1 LGMIARLGGMVF
13 GAWLMRNGAA
23 MTMLLGVTL
32 SSTILPILS
41 FLPSSTAR
49 SSQSGE
55 SQRTSAPALANCS
68 SDGTHSTASPPL
80 GPRRSTSKGLVD
92 EDQQVDPLLD
102 QSGPS
107 KVPSTDFSKL
117 SRSLS
122 HIPFDNPLY
131 LIYLAIMFFNSL
143 AMDVRGQ
150 LRPWT
155 SKRYDWS
162 LATVSYILSVESAL
176 GVGILSALPWLD
188 RIRRPVVQSVSATS
202 RAPTRTDAE
211 TPVEDEAMSNKR
223 AVLAKR
229 RRELLVARVSL
240 GLGTVG
246 ALMLAL
252 ATSHVAYIAG
262 VAVMTGAVG
271 FPDAIRAFITG
282 HFATDDIQGLYASV
296 TVVEALSIMVGSPT
310 WGAIYARAYRGA
322 SEWIGAPLGVCAVLL
337 LCTLGLTLRL
347 KV

>member
-1 LGMIARLGGMVF
+1 MIARLGGVVF
-13 GAWLMRNGAA
+13 GAWLMKNGAA

-49 SSQSGE
+49 SCQSGD

-68 SDGTHSTASPPL
+68 PDSTHSTASPPL
-80 GPRRSTSKGLVD
+80 SPTPKGLVD
-92 EDQQVDPLLD
+92 EDQQVDPLLE

-107 KVPSTDFSKL
+107 KVPRTAFTKL
-117 SRSLS
+117 TRRLS
-122 HIPFDNPLY
+122 YVPFDNPLY
-131 LIYLAIMFFNSL
+131 LIYLAIMFFNGL

-162 LATVSYILSVESAL
+162 LATVGYVLSVESLL

-188 RIRRPVVQSVSATS
+188 RIRRPVVPSVWATS
-202 RAPTRTDAE
+202 RTPTRADAE
-211 TPVEDEAMSNKR
+211 TSVEDEAIADTR
-223 AVLAKR
+223 AILAKR

-246 ALMLAL
+246 ALVLAL

-271 FPDAIRAFITG
+271 FPDAIRAFFTG
-282 HFATDDIQGLYASV
+282 HFATDDIQ
-296 TVVEALSIMVGSPT
+296 
-310 WGAIYARAYRGA
+310 
-322 SEWIGAPLGVCAVLL
+322 
-337 LCTLGLTLRL
+337 
-347 KV
+347 